1 MANIKRGFKRI
12 ERVLLVLGCL
22 GVLLTIMQSV
32 SLSTAVLALFIP
44 MCFAPYIVFKVIVWL
59 VMGFKDENIKKGLKR
74 IEWVLLVLGVLVFW
88 IVLPHLEDY
97 PPWDYQRFFY
107 IILCYAPYF
116 VFKLIKW
123 IVMGFLNDDEV
134 K

>member
-1 MANIKRGFKRI
+1 MA
-12 ERVLLVLGCL
+12 
-22 GVLLTIMQSV
+22 
-32 SLSTAVLALFIP
+32 
-44 MCFAPYIVFKVIVWL
+44 
-59 VMGFKDENIKKGLKR
+59 DIKKGLKR

-116 VFKLIKW
+116 VFKLIYECYFF
-123 IVMGFLNDDEV
+123 FLF
-134 K
+134 